1 MFLRAFSYAPPE
13 FARLGISGIT
23 YLGIDFLNKRHGIC
37 GWLAYTSSAVVVSM
51 RTWLPRVVTYFAA
64 KHGIS
69 IARGKTLVLIGI
81 CCYEYDLL
89 FLSKQICHRC
99 AIPLSLLLTSTM
111 VKSDSSSM
119 MIIIAIAMTRHLIS
133 FWILILRPPLNNL
146 TWT

>member
-51 RTWLPRVVTYFAA
+51 RTWLPSVVTYFAA

-111 VKSDSSSM
+111 VKSDS
-119 MIIIAIAMTRHLIS
+119 IRAQCNDDHHRHGHDKTFDKCPDSDLEAT
-133 FWILILRPPLNNL
+133 FE
-146 TWT
+146 